1 VKLKINGDVVQVPD
15 SLKSVTE
22 LLEHLKLN
30 DQIIIAEVNEEIIQ
44 NEKQNNTKIKEN
56 DKIELVRFVGGG

>member
-1 VKLKINGDVVQVPD
+1 MKLKINGDVVQVPD
-15 SLKSVTE
+15 TLKSVKE

-30 DQIIIAEVNEEIIQ
+30 DQIVIAEVNEEILQ
-44 NEKQNNTKIKEN
+44 TEEQSMTQIKEN

>member
-1 VKLKINGDVVQVPD
+1 VKLTINGDEVQVPD

-22 LLEHLKLN
+22 LLQYLKLN
-30 DQIIIAEVNEEIIQ
+30 DQVIIAEVNEEIIQ
-44 NEKQNNTKIKEN
+44 NEEQNNTQIKEN

>member
-1 VKLKINGDVVQVPD
+1 MKLKINGDVVQVPD

-22 LLEHLKLN
+22 LLEYLKLN
-30 DQIIIAEVNEEIIQ
+30 NQIIIAEVNEEIIQ
-44 NEKQNNTKIKEN
+44 NENQNNAQIKEN

>member
-15 SLKSVTE
+15 SLKSVAE

-30 DQIIIAEVNEEIIQ
+30 DQIIIAEVNEEILQ
-44 NEKQNNTKIKEN
+44 NEKQNITQIKEN

>member
-1 VKLKINGDVVQVPD
+1 MKLKINGDVVQVPD
-15 SLKSVTE
+15 ALKSVKE

-44 NEKQNNTKIKEN
+44 NEKQNNTQIKEN

>member
-22 LLEHLKLN
+22 LLEYLKLN
-30 DQIIIAEVNEEIIQ
+30 NQIIIAEVNEEIIQ
-44 NEKQNNTKIKEN
+44 NEKQNNTQIKEN